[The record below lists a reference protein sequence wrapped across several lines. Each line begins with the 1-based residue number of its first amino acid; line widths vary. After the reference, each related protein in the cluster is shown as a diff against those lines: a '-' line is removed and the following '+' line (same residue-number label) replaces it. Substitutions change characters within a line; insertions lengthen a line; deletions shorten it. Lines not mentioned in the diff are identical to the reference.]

1 MYFDTHC
8 HLNSDELYEDHDVFV
23 QKALDN
29 NVTNMVVVGYD
40 LKSSQIAI
48 ELAKQYEFV
57 YAAVGIGPNDCLTTT
72 KDQMNII
79 DKYLEEPCVVATRRN
94 WSRLLLGQCS

>member
-57 YAAVGIGPNDCLTTT
+57 YAAVS
-72 KDQMNII
+72 DQTI
-79 DKYLEEPCVVATRRN
+79 A
-94 WSRLLLGQCS
+94 

>member
-57 YAAVGIGPNDCLTTT
+57 YAAVGIGPNDCLNTT

-79 DKYLEEPCVVATRRN
+79 DKYLEEPC
-94 WSRLLLGQCS
+94 GQCS

>member
-29 NVTNMVVVGYD
+29 NVNNNVDVLYD
-40 LKSSQIAI
+40 
-48 ELAKQYEFV
+48 
-57 YAAVGIGPNDCLTTT
+57 
-72 KDQMNII
+72 
-79 DKYLEEPCVVATRRN
+79 
-94 WSRLLLGQCS
+94 